1 MCLAPFSPRAH
12 AARSSSVHTARFP
25 LVHRLICASTEL
37 TIPALEIRGSAEEAE
52 ARRAEL
58 AQAAGTLATL
68 VVDHYGTQ
76 QYWDPRRLALRLPGT
91 ASAGSA
97 NILEKALRELLEAQ
111 REAGPLEPLV
121 HSPVAVQLEASL
133 THPFRPHV
141 TLPFS
146 PYITQCSFSIR
157 QHQGWPKWMR
167 IQMTPQ
173 KRARVEVRQRDGERW
188 AREWGGHLDGAALFW
203 SGEPFWNAVERGSA
217 AAGDSEETSEGAAS
231 GETIAFDVL
240 SPLGSLVVAA
250 GSGDATSRDRSGG
263 ELRTRSE
270 SLLAAARSAVAR
282 LGLPAEGGARLAGE
296 GVAADAGP
304 VVRLTLSKESVL
316 EWVRTRS
323 LEQASRTPHF
333 SPQVTFPFCRLICP
347 LISSVIALQSS
358 RAVAERRDGR
368 A

>member
-1 MCLAPFSPRAH
+1 M
-12 AARSSSVHTARFP
+12 
-25 LVHRLICASTEL
+25 
-37 TIPALEIRGSAEEAE
+37 
-52 ARRAEL
+52 
-58 AQAAGTLATL
+58 
-68 VVDHYGTQ
+68 
-76 QYWDPRRLALRLPGT
+76 
-91 ASAGSA
+91 
-97 NILEKALRELLEAQ
+97 
-111 REAGPLEPLV
+111 
-121 HSPVAVQLEASL
+121 
-133 THPFRPHV
+133 
-141 TLPFS
+141 
-146 PYITQCSFSIR
+146 
-157 QHQGWPKWMR
+157 
-167 IQMTPQ
+167 
-173 KRARVEVRQRDGERW
+173 
-188 AREWGGHLDGAALFW
+188 
-203 SGEPFWNAVERGSA
+203 ERGSA